1 MQKLNLIYLLLGLCF
16 FSVNCLYSVKPNYT
30 IERFEA
36 SIKPKASIWT
46 QETTGNKFIT
56 KNDSYGLSKYID
68 LADLHLL
75 NVRLRSGSVEKE
87 DNYGSIGLVTFC
99 ILIPCRKSQESIVIL
114 DYYVN
119 GTHKKREE
127 YSEDKKLWMW
137 FPLFIYNLATLRFK
151 EEEKFK
157 SSGGSILMN
166 IGPNIANTLSK
177 LETESNKE
185 LAITFEQE
193 NSAWERVN
201 KNSLEEIIEF
211 NRKTPPGKI
220 KDKANEF
227 LVNLLDRKVQIYL
240 ENRYPFIKPYLMNDL
255 IGSNGS
261 KFEYKFYQI
270 FRSSILGKNP
280 ETGFKVE
287 TNLSQKDEK
296 IVWRIEGTKEILFF
310 YFSPYKKNIT
320 LEKIVHA
327 KNGFEET
334 IDSEEAYLVGKGL
347 FGQKGVFDT
356 YSDYP
361 TYEYTDI
368 EFLEKV
374 K

>member
-1 MQKLNLIYLLLGLCF
+1 M
-16 FSVNCLYSVKPNYT
+16 NCLYSVKPNYT

-36 SIKPKASIWT
+36 KTKPKASIWT

-137 FPLFIYNLATLRFK
+137 FPLSIYNLVALRFK
-151 EEEKFK
+151 EEDEGA
-157 SSGGSILMN
+157 SRILMN

-185 LAITFEQE
+185 LAVAFEQE

-240 ENRYPFIKPYLMNDL
+240 EKQFPFIKPYLMNDL

-287 TNLSQKDEK
+287 TNLSQKDGK
-296 IVWRIEGTKEILFF
+296 I
-310 YFSPYKKNIT
+310 
-320 LEKIVHA
+320 
-327 KNGFEET
+327 
-334 IDSEEAYLVGKGL
+334 
-347 FGQKGVFDT
+347 
-356 YSDYP
+356 
-361 TYEYTDI
+361 
-368 EFLEKV
+368 
-374 K
+374 